1 MNFPRLTDQAW
12 SFIFVATGCLMATA
26 CYKHG
31 WAAEIGS
38 GIVGAG
44 INAFTSTVKQ
54 QQHVDNATTVNQIS
68 EVPTLAEPKQ

>member
-1 MNFPRLTDQAW
+1 MSKLPDQFWAYL
-12 SFIFVATGCLMATA
+12 FVTTGLLAAIF

-54 QQHVDNATTVNQIS
+54 QQHVDKADTVNQIS
-68 EVPTLAEPKQ
+68 PKE

>member
-1 MNFPRLTDQAW
+1 MTNPFPKLTDQAW
-12 SFIFVATGCLMATA
+12 SFLFVATGCVMAVT

-54 QQHVDNATTVNQIS
+54 QQNVDHANTVNQM
-68 EVPTLAEPKQ
+68 TLPEKKV